1 MRLSR
6 INTPQTACDGRDC
19 EEQENAMGVV
29 VPIRKAKDPMMISQ
43 DELAEFYELQQ
54 YYLDAQS
61 AYLSKMAKIVE
72 RLNNN
77 AHQEPGRY
85 SIERNMR

>member
-1 MRLSR
+1 
-6 INTPQTACDGRDC
+6 
-19 EEQENAMGVV
+19 MGVV
-29 VPIRKAKDPMMISQ
+29 VPIRKAKDPMVISQ

-54 YYLDAQS
+54 VFLDAQS
-61 AYLSKMAKIVE
+61 AYLAKMAKITE

-85 SIERNMR
+85 YIERKVL